1 MKILLTPCT
10 FQEISV
16 DRSNKACRLNICR
29 EAVEGRVLLPLLR
42 REVTHGLYVG
52 GIDTPPLVT
61 IGFPTSCGCTGS
73 GMGALQDEKEVVG
86 GKNDIR

>member
-1 MKILLTPCT
+1 M
-10 FQEISV
+10 
-16 DRSNKACRLNICR
+16 
-29 EAVEGRVLLPLLR
+29 LLPLLR

-73 GMGALQDEKEVVG
+73 GMGARQDEKEVVG
-86 GKNDIR
+86 GKYDIR